1 MMVYTHLE
9 EKLSEIGA
17 EVREKY
23 KGKLKANGVYATGKL
38 YNSVD
43 YKLTVKEEGIELYFT
58 ALDYYINIEEGRKP
72 NSKMPNVEEIK
83 KWMVAKNIPNKPGLA
98 FVIARSI
105 GKKGIKPQP
114 FLRET
119 KVEIESLIP
128 SIRTAIEMDL
138 DNYMENNIKNKIN
151 EQ

>member
-1 MMVYTHLE
+1 MVYTHLE
-9 EKLSEIGA
+9 ETLTQIGA
-17 EVREKY
+17 EIREKY

-43 YKLTVKEEGIELYFT
+43 FKLTVKEEGVDLFFT
-58 ALDYYINIEEGRKP
+58 ALDYWINIEEGRKP
-72 NSKMPNVEEIK
+72 NSKMPNVAEIR
-83 KWMVAKNIPNKPGLA
+83 KWMVVKNIPTKPGLD

-105 GKKGIKPQP
+105 AKKGIKPQP

-119 KVEIESLIP
+119 IVELKSFIP
-128 SIRTAIEMDL
+128 SIKLALEKDL
-138 DNYMENNIKNKIN
+138 DSYVENNIKNKIK

>member
-1 MMVYTHLE
+1 MVYTHLE
-9 EKLSEIGA
+9 EKLLEIGA
-17 EVREKY
+17 ELRDRY

-43 YKLTVKEEGIELYFT
+43 FKLTVNEGKIDLSFV
-58 ALDYYINIEEGRKP
+58 ALDYWIIIEEGRKP
-72 NSKMPNVEEIK
+72 NSKMPNVQEIR
-83 KWMVAKNIPNKPGLA
+83 KWMVAKNIPTKPGLD

-105 GKKGIKPQP
+105 AKKGTKPQP

-119 KVEIESLIP
+119 IVELKSYIP
-128 SIRTAIEMDL
+128 SIRTAIEKDL
-138 DNYMENNIKNKIN
+138 DSYVENNIKNKIK

>member
-1 MMVYTHLE
+1 MVFTHLE

-17 EVREKY
+17 DVREKY

-43 YKLTVKEEGIELYFT
+43 FKLTVNEGKIDLSFV
-58 ALDYYINIEEGRKP
+58 ALDYWVTIEEGRKP
-72 NSKMPNVEEIK
+72 NSRMPNVAEIK
-83 KWMVAKNIPNKPGLA
+83 KWMVAKNIPAKPGLA

-105 GKKGIKPQP
+105 GKKGTKPQP

-119 KVEIESLIP
+119 IVELKSYIP

-138 DNYMENNIKNKIN
+138 DSYIENNIKNKI
-151 EQ
+151 EER